1 MSVPPDAAPP
11 VVRGARIL
19 VIDDDPLFLEVAVST
34 LSEHGFEVFAA
45 NSGAE
50 GKRAI
55 NGARYSLVILDCG
68 LSDPSELGILDIVQR
83 LPEPCPVMILSVRDN
98 AWHRKVMT
106 LFGASRVI
114 AKPISGPQ
122 LLDTVRRML
131 EV

>member
-1 MSVPPDAAPP
+1 M
-11 VVRGARIL
+11 RRARIL
-19 VIDDDPLFLEVAVST
+19 VIDDDPLFLEVAVTS

-55 NGARYSLVILDCG
+55 NDGRYALVILDCG

-98 AWHRKVMT
+98 AWHHKVMT
-106 LFGASRVI
+106 LFGASSVI

-122 LLDTVRRML
+122 LLESVGRML
-131 EV
+131 KV